1 MENKNYDI
9 FLAHKNPDKNFME
22 EIKKELEEV
31 GINVFLDRED
41 MENIERNEEYIAK
54 SLYVL
59 LYLSPHALP
68 AKGGLKR
75 EVEYIKEK
83 FPPEKVWGVINTN
96 GNLGLVEEILEAYEL
111 EKSNIPFE
119 TQQRKEEIITHIL
132 KKSRKI
138 LVKKLL
144 NAIERAGKKGTFK
157 DFLKEKGVKWNE
169 DTETFMIESIQ
180 SDSSRAEFTFL
191 EEIEK
196 IFRVYN
202 NKEINKIINNFFL
215 LEKKI
220 ISSQSRRGKA
230 LVKLSFSNKKR
241 IIFQFDI
248 VEIIGEPYQKREEL
262 LKALVGIKKSNN
274 VELIDIEPTKDIF
287 SFLEKKVTLGTIKEM
302 FGYYSCNYGNLQ
314 YIDTIKTHLS
324 PIAEQIILPLL
335 EDGKK
340 RWDDITPLEKISVL
354 LALGLLINKK
364 LIVIDH
370 LLGEIDADLSERK
383 RVYNLWQK
391 TLENKP
397 ASLIL
402 SGCISKFPE
411 SKKIK
416 VEK

>member
-1 MENKNYDI
+1 
-9 FLAHKNPDKNFME
+9 
-22 EIKKELEEV
+22 
-31 GINVFLDRED
+31 
-41 MENIERNEEYIAK
+41 
-54 SLYVL
+54 
-59 LYLSPHALP
+59 
-68 AKGGLKR
+68 
-75 EVEYIKEK
+75 
-83 FPPEKVWGVINTN
+83 
-96 GNLGLVEEILEAYEL
+96 
-111 EKSNIPFE
+111 
-119 TQQRKEEIITHIL
+119 
-132 KKSRKI
+132 
-138 LVKKLL
+138 
-144 NAIERAGKKGTFK
+144 
-157 DFLKEKGVKWNE
+157 
-169 DTETFMIESIQ
+169 
-180 SDSSRAEFTFL
+180 
-191 EEIEK
+191 
-196 IFRVYN
+196 
-202 NKEINKIINNFFL
+202 
-215 LEKKI
+215 
-220 ISSQSRRGKA
+220 
-230 LVKLSFSNKKR
+230 
-241 IIFQFDI
+241 
-248 VEIIGEPYQKREEL
+248 
-262 LKALVGIKKSNN
+262 
-274 VELIDIEPTKDIF
+274 
-287 SFLEKKVTLGTIKEM
+287 LEKKVTLGTIKEM